1 MYNGYHFGGM
11 NLIWWFIWMI
21 LIFWIFATP
30 YNIPGQRK
38 KKDTPLEIL
47 QRRFASG
54 EITKDEYLNLKETL
68 AEDSIQ
74 INTQ

>member
-1 MYNGYHFGGM
+1 M